1 MSGLAHLLLDL
12 GFQVSGSDIID
23 NSEIRQLRERG
34 AIISHGHD
42 PERLQMN
49 HPELIVYSSAVRMNN
64 PELATA
70 NRLQI
75 PIIRRAVLLA
85 ALTDSRRT
93 VCVAGMHGK
102 TTTSAMLAHA
112 LDFLG
117 TEAGYAI
124 GAAVPQLGRHA
135 RVNSSKDAFFVVET
149 DESDGTLCEFHPEQS
164 ILLNIDEEHLDYYE
178 NFDAVCTEFV
188 AFGQQTKGR
197 LIYCADDPRLTDL
210 YGSRPNSISYGFNP
224 TADYQAEAAGIGG
237 FLVNYGGQA
246 LGQFK
251 IGLLGGKNISNALA
265 VIAFLHANGFIVEEI
280 SEALSVFKGV
290 KRRQQQLFG
299 DNRFRIFDDYG
310 HHPREIEATLS
321 ALREVC
327 PGRLLAAFQPHRFTR
342 TKHLLSD
349 FTSCFEGA
357 DLLWITEVYAA
368 SEAPIK
374 DINGR
379 LLAQEISNNGQPAAF
394 VATLD
399 GLRDKVR
406 QAMLPG
412 DVVLFLGAGDIT
424 QVAHQLAED
433 LNMKATAHATELR
446 ELLTPKS
453 KVLENEPMATRT
465 TIGVGGPADIYIEP
479 ASEIDLAAVLRY
491 ATTHELPVFFLGRG
505 SNLLIRDKGIRG
517 IVISLRD
524 KNFSVIEAVEDQIRC
539 GAGARLNHIA
549 NAARDAGLTG
559 MEFMEGIPGCLG
571 GALRMNAGAWN
582 GATFERVVSVRFMTR
597 DGQVEE
603 RSADQMEAVYR
614 SCPVLREHIAL
625 EATLQGIPSE
635 KTIIQAK
642 MDVLR
647 ERRTESQPHYRSA
660 GCMFKNPE
668 GYSAGK
674 LVDEC
679 ALKGLQMG
687 GARVSDKH
695 GNFIINNGDASAM
708 DVIDLMDKVRSLVR
722 EIKGINLQTEVQII
736 GE

>member
-12 GFQVSGSDIID
+12 GFQVLGSDIID
-23 NSEIRQLRERG
+23 NAEIRQLRERG

-42 PERLQMN
+42 SERLQMN
-49 HPELIVYSSAVRMNN
+49 QPRFIVYSSAIRMDN
-64 PELATA
+64 PELAMA
-70 NRLQI
+70 NQLQI

-85 ALTDSRRT
+85 ALAASRRA

-112 LDFLG
+112 LDFLE
-117 TEAGYAI
+117 TQSGYAI

-149 DESDGTLCEFHPEQS
+149 DESDGTLCEFQPEQS

-178 NFDAVCTEFV
+178 SFDAVCAEFV
-188 AFGQQTKGR
+188 NFGQQTKGR

-210 YGSRPNSISYGFNP
+210 LGSRANSISYGFNP
-224 TADYQAEAAGIGG
+224 TADYQAETAEGGG
-237 FLVNYGGQA
+237 FLVSYRGQA
-246 LGQFK
+246 LGRFK
-251 IGLLGGKNISNALA
+251 ISLLGGKNISNALA
-265 VIAFLHANGFIVEEI
+265 VIAFLHANGFVVEEI
-280 SEALSVFKGV
+280 SEALSGFKGV
-290 KRRQQQLFG
+290 KRRQQQLFSD
-299 DNRFRIFDDYG
+299 DNFRIFDDYG

-321 ALREVC
+321 ALRAVC
-327 PGRLLAAFQPHRFTR
+327 PGRLLVAFQPHRFTR
-342 TKHLLSD
+342 TKHFLSD

-368 SEAPIK
+368 SEEPIK
-374 DINGR
+374 DVNGR
-379 LLAQEISNNGQPAAF
+379 LLAQEISNNGQPAAY
-394 VATLD
+394 VATL
-399 GLRDKVR
+399 GRLGDKVR

-433 LNMKATAHATELR
+433 LNMKGTSHVIELR
-446 ELLTPKS
+446 ELLTDTS
-453 KVLENEPMATRT
+453 MVLENEPMNRRT
-465 TIGVGGPADIYIEP
+465 TIGVGGVADIYIEP
-479 ASEIDLAAVLRY
+479 SSEIDLAVVLRY
-491 ATTHELPVFFLGRG
+491 ATTHELPVFLLGRG

-517 IVISLRD
+517 IVISL
-524 KNFSVIEAVEDQIRC
+524 KHKSFSVIESVGGQIRC

-549 NAARDAGLTG
+549 NAARDAGQAG

-582 GATFERVVSVRFMTR
+582 GATFERVVTVRFMTR

-603 RSADQMEAVYR
+603 RSADQMGAVYR
-614 SCPVLREHIAL
+614 SCPVLHEHIAL
-625 EATLQGIPSE
+625 EATLQGLPSE
-635 KTIIQAK
+635 KSIIQAK
-642 MDVLR
+642 MDILR

-687 GARVSDKH
+687 GARVSEKH
-695 GNFIINNGDASAM
+695 GNFIINDGNASAV
-708 DVIDLMDKVRSLVR
+708 DVIDLMDKVKSVVH
-722 EIKGINLQTEVQII
+722 EKKGVNLQTEVQII